1 MTILHMASIH
11 STLSTLCGL
20 PGSGDSFHV
29 TSFCVISSNASNFHL
44 RSRRYFFIRFRL
56 SFKSLSFFF
65 NYSKFAC
72 RVLIFVFNYSK
83 FDCRVLIS
91 FWSFST
97 IWLSSFFLY
106 KRTKSH
112 FEHLFLLGFFRL
124 LLRFHKSMEQVHWYY
139 SVWKIDC
146 DWVLLE
152 DVGVGSEGSFCLKLL
167 RNCYLNLKT
176 YQNNL

>member
-29 TSFCVISSNASNFHL
+29 TSFFVISSNASNFHL

-83 FDCRVLIS
+83 FACRVLIS

-124 LLRFHKSMEQVHWYY
+124 LLRFHMSMEQVQ
-139 SVWKIDC
+139 
-146 DWVLLE
+146 LL
-152 DVGVGSEGSFCLKLL
+152 
-167 RNCYLNLKT
+167 N
-176 YQNNL
+176 